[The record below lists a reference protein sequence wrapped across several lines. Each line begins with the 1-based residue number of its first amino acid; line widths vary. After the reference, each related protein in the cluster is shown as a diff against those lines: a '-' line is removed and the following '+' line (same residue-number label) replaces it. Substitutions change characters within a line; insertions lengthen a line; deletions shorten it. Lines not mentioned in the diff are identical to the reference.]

1 MAAAALEL
9 LATAALPVPP
19 APKAAV
25 FYPDCE
31 TARPEDGP
39 MYPYQRVSRE
49 LLQAPGRKNLLVAS
63 PTGSGKTFV
72 IEECVRLARRD
83 AQRLFVAEPLI
94 ALVEQIYSRIG
105 GEGLAMRTG
114 PSRRGE
120 EDADVCVCT
129 YEVLARLAAAEPQAL
144 DGCPRLVIDEFHFLG
159 SDRGPVLQE
168 ILAHCR
174 EGREVV
180 ALSGTMP
187 NVHELA
193 DFLSRLNGFPTFVVG
208 ASRRPI
214 EIGFYHYA
222 CCRDQMSHLRPAP
235 HQLPP
240 FRAQEIGGV
249 RDRQGLFRF
258 LEQLQ
263 TWDCLPALFVAFSC
277 KRLDEYADWTASAR
291 DYSDRGSRSHV
302 AVGFRKLLR
311 GVAEEDAPLFE
322 RYRAWAERGVAV
334 HHSHA
339 PVQYL
344 ELVSWLAER
353 RALKLVFS
361 SSTLSAGINLP
372 VRTVCISAASVPQ
385 KGADGGVVHVDIQ
398 PLLFH
403 QLVGRAGRPGFE
415 TVGNCIILG
424 KDAQSYGSAQ
434 ALMQCLIPPVRPQA
448 SFGAG
453 EVLRAL
459 RSHRSVA
466 HEAMA
471 VLSAA
476 DHELLRQ
483 AERDAAL
490 EARALE
496 LCADDGERAGLL
508 RQAEAALEVQRWPPS
523 LRDFARAQSSER
535 LFLVLTPSGMA
546 VREAAEDAAGET
558 HATLTCKSQVKK
570 LPFTD
575 ADAILAARTA
585 VRELLGG
592 RHLDARQSALRD
604 IVYCARRSAAAL
616 ADAPMQDL
624 YRATLKELRNAGCAD
639 ERGCLTAQG
648 RAACELR
655 TCPQPHFVLRS
666 LLSAGEVGSRDALLF
681 ASQVLAEGGGGGGRG
696 GEDEAGESR
705 CAVLAA
711 LESQALRDVL
721 RRLDPL
727 TAPGWTLATA
737 RWADGAGLAELQAEV
752 AVGCLCRHLLRVS
765 DCCEELAQA
774 LEALGA
780 SGDAF
785 RSAAARIARGLPFA
799 KRGAW
804 KRVADDGGAEEAAE
818 PAASD

>member
-1 MAAAALEL
+1 
-9 LATAALPVPP
+9 
-19 APKAAV
+19 
-25 FYPDCE
+25 
-31 TARPEDGP
+31 
-39 MYPYQRVSRE
+39 VSRE
-49 LLQAPGRKNLLVAS
+49 LLEAPGRKNLLVAS

-83 AQRLFVAEPLI
+83 GQRLFVAEPLI
-94 ALVEQIYSRIG
+94 ALVEQIFSRIG
-105 GEGLAMRTG
+105 GTDLAMRTG
-114 PSRRGE
+114 PSCRGQ
-120 EDADVCVCT
+120 EDAAVCVCT
-129 YEVLARLAAAEPQAL
+129 YEVLARLAAVEPQAL

-193 DFLSRLNGFPTFVVG
+193 AFLARLNGFPTFVVG
-208 ASRRPI
+208 AARRPI

-222 CCRDQMSHLRPAP
+222 CDRDRMSHLRPP
-235 HQLPP
+235 VEPRQQPP
-240 FRAQEIGGV
+240 FRAQDIGGI
-249 RDRQGLFRF
+249 RDRQGLFRL

-263 TWDCLPALFVAFSC
+263 AWDCLPALFVAFSC
-277 KRLDEYADWTASAR
+277 RKLDEYAEWTASAR
-291 DYSDRGSRSHV
+291 DYADRSARSHV
-302 AVGFRKLLR
+302 AVGFRKLLKE
-311 GVAEEDAPLFE
+311 VAEEDAPLFA

-353 RALKLVFS
+353 RALKVVFS

-372 VRTVCISAASVPQ
+372 VRTVCVSAASVPQ
-385 KGADGGVVHVDIQ
+385 KNADGGMAHVNIP

-424 KDAQSYGSAQ
+424 RDVQSYGSAQ

-490 EARALE
+490 EAQALE
-496 LCADDGERAGLL
+496 LCGTEERALL
-508 RQAEAALEVQRWPPS
+508 RRQAEAALEVQRWAPK
-523 LRDFARAQSSER
+523 LRDFARAQSTER
-535 LFLVLTPSGMA
+535 VFLVLTASGIA
-546 VREAAEDAAGET
+546 VRETVAAAEDGAAE
-558 HATLTCKSQVKK
+558 AYALTCKSQVKK
-570 LPFTD
+570 LPFTE
-575 ADAILAARTA
+575 ADAILAARTK

-592 RHLDARQSALRD
+592 RHLDSRQSALRD
-604 IVYCARRSAAAL
+604 VVYCARRSAAAL
-616 ADAPMQDL
+616 ADAPLQDL
-624 YRATLKELRNAGCAD
+624 YRATLKELRDAGCVD
-639 ERGCLTAQG
+639 DRDCLTALG

-666 LLSAGEVGSRDALLF
+666 LLTAGEVGSRDALLF
-681 ASQVLAEGGGGGGRG
+681 ASQVLAEGGGRS
-696 GEDEAGESR
+696 DEVGPAR
-705 CAVLAA
+705 CSVLAA
-711 LESQALRDVL
+711 LESPALCDVL

-727 TAPGWTLATA
+727 TLPAWTLAAA
-737 RWADGAGLAELQAEV
+737 RWADGASLVELEAEV
-752 AVGCLCRHLLRVS
+752 AVGCLCRHLVRVA

-780 SGDAF
+780 SGAAF
-785 RSAAARIARGLPFA
+785 RHATARVARGLPFA

-804 KRVADDGGAEEAAE
+804 KRAVADE
-818 PAASD
+818 PSDD